1 MIHREILKHNEQ
13 QSAYLSH
20 GEKAKIAERRKAHR
34 KTQHSNEHTFENT
47 NKKLKKK
54 PDKNLADAQMPQAD
68 NPESTPPPKRR
79 TPNTYNNRQSK
90 ETEETPIKTDAKPK
104 PKHDTEKDT
113 SRSTTHCRKATRQ
126 HLWINYLNV
135 VGSGQKPQMEKIQN

>member
-1 MIHREILKHNEQ
+1 MRHRETLKHKEQ
-13 QSAYLSH
+13 QSAYLSQR
-20 GEKAKIAERRKAHR
+20 EKAKIAERRKTHR

-68 NPESTPPPKRR
+68 NPERR

-90 ETEETPIKTDAKPK
+90 EQQEQPIKTDAKTK